1 MDKIINIG
9 KYLLSLF
16 SLIISA
22 FALRHAY
29 THLHIPRTYWL
40 YAVGIILL
48 YLAIV
53 AIILLKLKNRRTVI
67 NIIGLQAIPLAMS
80 LLVFYIVPKME
91 PARTGMNNYERKFND
106 KQSVQIKA
114 AKKNGIQPLE
124 TRKDAESAILNGKRL
139 VHISSNDKYHVR
151 KLDYSVPYLVP
162 KATELL
168 EDLAESFQALSGN
181 SSRFE
186 VTSVL
191 RTKEDIAKL
200 QKTNS
205 NATTNSC
212 HCYGT
217 TFDISYARF
226 KSTIKSNKELRENLS
241 EALYKLQKEKRC
253 YVKFEKKQKCY
264 HITVR

>member
-16 SLIISA
+16 SLIISV

-91 PARTGMNNYERKFND
+91 PARTGMNNYEREFND
-106 KQSVQIKA
+106 TQSVQIKA

-151 KLDYSVPYLVP
+151 KLDHSVPYLVP

-226 KSTIKSNKELRENLS
+226 KSTFKSNKELRENLS